1 MTRASFQPPRILPAI
16 FISFYGKI
24 QLLLLMFF
32 MFSTSVS
39 ADTNRSPNRDRIYLE
54 RVIPVE
60 NGGYGYRLQ
69 YYVPAQINTFW
80 QFKTDFDNDIMLT
93 SDELIEH
100 RLVESSKNS
109 VITENRYATAPDL
122 KFLWQTT
129 VYPRQYRLEFRLLN
143 ADDCRHDFH
152 YGIIELSP
160 AGNYTKV
167 TQTAFF
173 DFFGASL
180 WVKYPWNGGMK
191 SMLTKVEKKKKKIAS
206 TYSREY
212 MAVIMK

>member
-1 MTRASFQPPRILPAI
+1 M
-16 FISFYGKI
+16 
-24 QLLLLMFF
+24 
-32 MFSTSVS
+32 
-39 ADTNRSPNRDRIYLE
+39 
-54 RVIPVE
+54 IPVE

-143 ADDCRHDFH
+143 VDDCRHDFH

-191 SMLTKVEKKKKKIAS
+191 SILTKVARWEQKIAS
-206 TYSREY
+206 TYSRDY